1 MAADLVVLAEGR
13 HVGHGQA
20 AVHLGGLVRGHPGV
34 SVGRGVRGRGG
45 SSPHA
50 APTATG
56 MGACTA
62 ALPPPPPPPHPP
74 TSSLPSLTGWDQR
87 RLRKIIYDRHQS
99 SLHKYVE
106 TMFILPVSRLQQA
119 ISIHCCC
126 PAATPIPDKFTYC
139 LIS

>member
-34 SVGRGVRGRGG
+34 SVGRGVRGRGRDG

-56 MGACTA
+56 TGACTA
-62 ALPPPPPPPHPP
+62 ALPLPLPLRTLPHPPYLVLQAGISVDCAKSSMTGIKAACTNTLKQCSYSLSAGCSRQYRYIAAALPPPP
-74 TSSLPSLTGWDQR
+74 
-87 RLRKIIYDRHQS
+87 
-99 SLHKYVE
+99 
-106 TMFILPVSRLQQA
+106 F
-119 ISIHCCC
+119 
-126 PAATPIPDKFTYC
+126 
-139 LIS
+139 